1 MTIKRSIQDQNRI
14 YMAEEIYDHIEVKVW
29 GQVWDRINSEC
40 YRKVELEICDHIVN
54 NLREKYDC

>member
-1 MTIKRSIQDQNRI
+1 
-14 YMAEEIYDHIEVKVW
+14 MAEEIYDHIEVKVW